1 MSDQRD
7 GGIAW
12 TDQTWNPTRGCSRV
26 SRGCE
31 HCYAEGVAR
40 RFSGPGM
47 PYEGLVRLDRDGKA
61 KAQWNGVVRLVPEHL
76 ADPLRWTRPRRVFV
90 NSMSDLFHES
100 LSFKQIA
107 SVFAVMSDARRHTF
121 QVLTKRPKR
130 ARDFFRWVEMEMEIE
145 SPKAGGLLTEDDV
158 CQEALR
164 EIAPHVYL
172 NDGAGAESWPLP
184 NVWLGVSVE
193 DQATADERIPH
204 LLACPAA
211 VRWVSYEPAIE
222 RVDFG
227 LLGTLPADMT
237 GGAYVM
243 VHQRLH
249 WIVVGGESGP
259 GARPFDLAWARST
272 IAQCREADVACFVKQ
287 LGAQPVDSNRSAIH
301 DAHGIA
307 AQSLDHDEAER
318 LAPGYAGGRVV
329 RPAPVRI
336 RDRKGG
342 DMRAW
347 PEDLRVREYPTTKD
361 TTR

>member
-61 KAQWNGVVRLVPEHL
+61 KAQWNGVVRLVPDHL
-76 ADPLRWTRPRRVFV
+76 ADPLRWTRQRRVFV
-90 NSMSDLFHES
+90 NSMSDLFHEH
-100 LSFKQIA
+100 LGLAEIA
-107 SVFAVMSDARRHTF
+107 RVFAVMALARRHTF
-121 QVLTKRPKR
+121 QVLTKRARR
-130 ARDFFRWVEMEMEIE
+130 AAEVLSLPEFWRSVAVNADAIVASGGVRGGFWSGWEEWASGIE
-145 SPKAGGLLTEDDV
+145 QGR
-158 CQEALR
+158 AL
-164 EIAPHVYL
+164 
-172 NDGAGAESWPLP
+172 S

-204 LLACPAA
+204 LLACPAS
-211 VRWVSYEPAIE
+211 VRWVSYEPALGPVSFRDE
-222 RVDFG
+222 WLGRG
-227 LLGTLPADMT
+227 LCPTHDTPSGFCSGDCPDLVRGLD
-237 GGAYVM
+237 
-243 VHQRLH
+243 

-259 GARPFDLAWARST
+259 GARPFDLTWARST
-272 IAQCREADVACFVKQ
+272 IAQCREAGVACFVKQ
-287 LGAQPVDSNRSAIH
+287 IGAQPVDGDRSAII

-307 AQSLDHDEAER
+307 APSLDHDEAKR
-318 LAPGYAGGRVV
+318 LAPGYAGGHVV

-347 PEDLRVREYPTTKD
+347 PEDLRVREWPA
-361 TTR
+361 R